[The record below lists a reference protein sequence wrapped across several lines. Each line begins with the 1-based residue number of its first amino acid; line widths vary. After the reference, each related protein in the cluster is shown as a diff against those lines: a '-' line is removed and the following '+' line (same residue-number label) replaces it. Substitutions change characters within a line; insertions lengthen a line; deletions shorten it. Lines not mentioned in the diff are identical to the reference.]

1 MKLRAKAK
9 TRGFT
14 LMELL
19 ISMAVGITVIG
30 AAVSLFS
37 SSMDATWIENQQAEM
52 QQDLRAASDLLV
64 KDITLAGE
72 GLPIETG
79 VALPNGGG
87 AARPVYGCN
96 QAGACTPTGAINYP
110 YAPTTTVPTMYGII
124 PGYEMG
130 ITPPGS
136 VTPSDTITVVYA
148 DPVLALN
155 CYTIAWP
162 GGASVNPVQ
171 FTAPANPPPASCTM
185 PPNIAFPQA
194 LTDPVYGLKPGDVLL
209 FYSQSAYYVGEVT
222 NVVGPAP
229 PNSAGAVYDVT
240 FSNGD
245 PLELNQSG
253 ATSGDLKTFSAAG
266 TAGVTAIRL
275 EVITYYLMNQP
286 DPAGIGTGTPIL
298 MRQVNGG
305 TAIPVAENVVN
316 LQFTYDTYNSD
327 GTLLSGAPDGG
338 YSIGDSYNLIR
349 KINVL
354 HLSIR
359 STMQGARSQMKGK
372 GGFQTLDFQ
381 SSVSARDLSYQQRY

>member
-37 SSMDATWIENQQAEM
+37 NAMDATWIENQQAEM

-72 GLPIETG
+72 GLPVETG
-79 VALPNGGG
+79 IVLPNGGG
-87 AARPVYGCN
+87 AVRPVYGCN

-110 YAPTTTVPTMYGII
+110 LATGGGPPTMYGII
-124 PGYEMG
+124 PGYQMG

-155 CYTIAWP
+155 CYTITWP
-162 GGASVNPVQ
+162 ANPALNPVQ
-171 FTAPANPPPASCTM
+171 FTAPVNPPPASCIL
-185 PPNIAFPQA
+185 PANITFPQA

-209 FYSQSAYYVGEVT
+209 FYTQSSYYVGEVS

-229 PNSAGAVYDVT
+229 PNTAGAVYDVT

-253 ATSGDLKTFSAAG
+253 KANDLSALIG
-266 TAGVTAIRL
+266 TAGVSAMRID
-275 EVITYYLMNQP
+275 VITYYLMNQP

-338 YSIGDSYNLIR
+338 YSLGDSYNLIR

-359 STMQGARSQMKGK
+359 STMKGARNQIKGK
-372 GGFQTLDFQ
+372 SGFQTLDFQ
-381 SSVSARDLSYQQRY
+381 TSVSARDLSYQQRY

>member
-1 MKLRAKAK
+1 MKLRAKSK
-9 TRGFT
+9 SRGFT

-19 ISMAVGITVIG
+19 ISLVVGTIVIG
-30 AAVSLFS
+30 SAVSLFS
-37 SSMDATWIENQQAEM
+37 SAMDATWVENQQAEM

-72 GLPIETG
+72 GLPLETG
-79 VALPNGGG
+79 IALPSGGG

-110 YAPTTTVPTMYGII
+110 YAPTTTVPTMFGII
-124 PGYEMG
+124 PGYQMG

-136 VTPSDTITVVYA
+136 ATASDTITVVYA

-155 CYTIAWP
+155 CYTISWP
-162 GGASVNPVQ
+162 ASPNLNPVQ
-171 FTAPANPPPASCTM
+171 FTAPVSPPPASCIL
-185 PPNIAFPQA
+185 PANVAFPQG
-194 LTDPVYGLKPGDVLL
+194 LTDPVYGLKAGDILL
-209 FYSQSAYYVGEVT
+209 FYTQSAYYVGEVT
-222 NVVGPAP
+222 AVAGPASP
-229 PNSAGAVYDVT
+229 PAVASAVYDVT
-240 FSNGD
+240 FANGD
-245 PLELNQSG
+245 PLELNQTA
-253 ATSGDLKTFSAAG
+253 ATSGDLKALIG
-266 TAGVTAIRL
+266 VAGVSAMRI

-305 TAIPVAENVVN
+305 TAVPVAENVVN

-338 YSIGDSYNLIR
+338 YSVGDSYNLIR

-359 STMQGARSQMKGK
+359 STMQGARNQMKGK
-372 GGFQTLDFQ
+372 KGFQTLDFQ